1 MTLSL
6 TISPLQEDLCSL
18 AAANA
23 GIALATSI
31 AATIAITV
39 VLRLLYFPAF
49 VTEVLSSD
57 GLGRTPRPPVLLP
70 LGARR
75 EARAKGIRRR
85 RGPRSAPRPERPT
98 QTSPTERGG
107 GLLERGAGASR
118 AERAIRTRTGG
129 GGRDTYP
136 SRVAR
141 SRFSQTQR
149 RMEEVT

>member
-39 VLRLLYFPAF
+39 VLRLLCFPAF

-57 GLGRTPRPPVLLP
+57 GLGRTPRPAVLLP

-75 EARAKGIRRR
+75 EARAKEIRGRW
-85 RGPRSAPRPERPT
+85 GPRSARRPT
-98 QTSPTERGG
+98 GRTRTSPKERGES
-107 GLLERGAGASR
+107 LLERGVG
-118 AERAIRTRTGG
+118 
-129 GGRDTYP
+129 P
-136 SRVAR
+136 PP
-141 SRFSQTQR
+141 
-149 RMEEVT
+149 